1 MSKMTND
8 VTEIQTSFLSV
19 LEVIIRDPLTIL
31 FSIIA
36 MFLISFKLT
45 LFMLFFIPISGYII
59 SKLGKNLKKQSIKIQ
74 DKQGDF
80 LSIIDETFNGM
91 KVIKN
96 FNTDGVFKLRFKKA
110 VEKYFF
116 RPKIRNRV
124 HMGLKLHG

>member
-59 SKLGKNLKKQSIKIQ
+59 SKLGKNLKRQSTKIQ
-74 DKQGDF
+74 DNKGIFYQ
-80 LSIIDETFNGM
+80 L
-91 KVIKN
+91 
-96 FNTDGVFKLRFKKA
+96 
-110 VEKYFF
+110 
-116 RPKIRNRV
+116 
-124 HMGLKLHG
+124 

>member
-8 VTEIQTSFLSV
+8 ITEIQTSFLSV

-59 SKLGKNLKKQSIKIQ
+59 SKLGKNLKRQSTKIQ

-80 LSIIDETFNGM
+80 LSIID
-91 KVIKN
+91 
-96 FNTDGVFKLRFKKA
+96 
-110 VEKYFF
+110 
-116 RPKIRNRV
+116 
-124 HMGLKLHG
+124 